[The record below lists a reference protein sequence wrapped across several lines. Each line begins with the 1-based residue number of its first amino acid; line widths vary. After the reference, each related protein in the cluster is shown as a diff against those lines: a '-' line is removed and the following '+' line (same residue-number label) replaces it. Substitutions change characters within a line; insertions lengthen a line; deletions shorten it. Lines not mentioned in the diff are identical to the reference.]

1 MNDVYMSSKCD
12 HVVCRQGGAEGR
24 GDWDS
29 GAERAAEALACNVE
43 AEELVLDVFPG
54 SALL

>member
-1 MNDVYMSSKCD
+1 MNDVYISSKCD
-12 HVVCRQGGAEGR
+12 HVVCRQGVAEGR

-29 GAERAAEALACNVE
+29 GAERSAEALACNVE
-43 AEELVLDVFPG
+43 AEEWVLEMFPR